1 MNNKRSPEHCLKA
14 KSSGSKIKFIPMTRF
29 SKIGVFLSLPLLGSS
44 QVLFRNGAVSEW
56 LIELEIKKLCSAA
69 VAI

>member
-1 MNNKRSPEHCLKA
+1 MNNKRSPEHCFKA
-14 KSSGSKIKFIPMTRF
+14 KSSGSKIQFIPMTRLP
-29 SKIGVFLSLPLLGSS
+29 KIGVLFCLPLLGSA

-56 LIELEIKKLCSAA
+56 LIELEIKKFCSTT